1 MPTPPPDDIDRYL
14 ALALA
19 CADAAGKAI
28 ARHFRQPV
36 AVDTKADATPVTIAD
51 RDAEIAM
58 RLLIEDAFPDHGIIG
73 EEMGRTNPD
82 AALTWVLD
90 PIDGTKSF
98 ITGKPT
104 FGTLVALASD
114 GVPIIGIIDQPISK
128 ERWIGVTGRDSL
140 FSGAPCRVRP
150 CPALADAVLYTTS
163 PHLFSD
169 EEGVAFHRLRK
180 QVRHALYGGDCYS
193 YGLMAAGFADIVV
206 EAGLKP
212 FDYAALVPVIE
223 GAGGVIT
230 GWDGKPLTLS
240 SDGCVVAAGDARV
253 HEAALKALR
262 PD

>member
-14 ALALA
+14 ALAQA
-19 CADAAGKAI
+19 CADAAGRVVAQ
-28 ARHFRQPV
+28 HFRKPV
-36 AVDTKADATPVTIAD
+36 AVDTKADSSPVTIAD

-58 RLLIEDAFPDHGIIG
+58 RSLIEKAYPDHGILG
-73 EEMGRTNPD
+73 EETGRTNPE

-104 FGTLVALASD
+104 FGTLIALACD
-114 GVPIIGIIDQPISK
+114 GVPVIGIIDQPISN

-140 FSGAPCRVRP
+140 FTGKPCRVRP
-150 CPALADAVLYTTS
+150 CANLADAVLYTTS
-163 PHLFSD
+163 PHLFS
-169 EEGVAFHRLRK
+169 EPEGVAFNRLRK
-180 QVRHALYGGDCYS
+180 QVRHTLYGGDCYS

-212 FDYAALVPVIE
+212 YDYAALIPVIE
-223 GAGGVIT
+223 GAGGLIT
-230 GWDGKPLTLS
+230 DWDGKPLTLS

-253 HEAALKALR
+253 HEAALKTLR
-262 PD
+262 PN